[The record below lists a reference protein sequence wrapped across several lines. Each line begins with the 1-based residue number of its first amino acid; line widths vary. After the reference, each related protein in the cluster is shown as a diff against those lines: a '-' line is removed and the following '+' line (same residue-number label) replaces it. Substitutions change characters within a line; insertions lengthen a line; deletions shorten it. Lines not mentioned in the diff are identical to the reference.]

1 MKNTNLR
8 QTKLKQWLA
17 VGDITNY
24 WHINYPYVGVIEM
37 CVETV
42 KKKKS
47 QQQQEYIPIMNK

>member
-42 KKKKS
+42 KKKK
-47 QQQQEYIPIMNK
+47 QAKPAATRITFQ